1 MTAIISRRSGSRDYR
16 RRPLGRTGGELAAA
30 AATTDFFRRR
40 RWHGEAE
47 IRMAYLNTFHTHP
60 TDTARAAGH
69 VVD

>member
-1 MTAIISRRSGSRDYR
+1 MTHVDSAIDALNSLLR
-16 RRPLGRTGGELAAA
+16 GELAAA

-47 IRMAYLNTFHTHP
+47 IRMAYLNTLHTHLA
-60 TDTARAAGH
+60 DTTRAAGH